1 MPISVTCANC
11 GKALKVKDEWAG
23 KRAKCPQC
31 GETFTVPGGSGVAMA
46 VGPTA
51 TRFDPNAAA
60 TAKAKRQKEA
70 GSVSISW
77 GPIILGICALILCGL
92 AVAFI
97 TGPKKVWA
105 EWEKIGDQ
113 ANTDVIDV
121 VSRGLKAHL
130 SEAGA
135 YNPRKASGPE
145 AKEVMFYRPSF
156 VMNMPESIDFQG
168 GSTEGPFKGKYHP
181 KTGEVE
187 ADVTVGAH
195 TSLLTGKSS
204 GGTHITITG
213 RVKGGKTT
221 VEINGKP
228 ADIVMPPPGA
238 DE

>member
-1 MPISVTCANC
+1 MPISVTCDNC

-31 GETFTVPGGSGVAMA
+31 GNTFTVPGHSGVAMA
-46 VGPTA
+46 VGPTT

-60 TAKAKRQKEA
+60 KAKAQREKEH

-77 GPIILGICALILCGL
+77 GPIILGVCALLVVGL
-92 AVAFI
+92 IVAFI
-97 TGPKKVWA
+97 TGPKKVWN
-105 EWEKIGDQ
+105 EWEKIGEQ
-113 ANTDVIDV
+113 ADYNVRDV
-121 VSRGLKAHL
+121 VTKGLRAYESDL
-130 SEAGA
+130 GM
-135 YNPRKASGPE
+135 YNPRKSSGPE

-156 VMNMPESIDFQG
+156 VMNMPESVDFQG

-204 GGTHITITG
+204 GGTQIRVTG
-213 RVKGGKTT
+213 HVKNSVTSVQVNGTPA
-221 VEINGKP
+221 EIK
-228 ADIVMPPPGA
+228 MPPKE
-238 DE
+238 D